1 MIVIGCLTK
10 IFKKKKQKFSDWK
23 KTVNYYLSH
32 GINIFEYMREH
43 NSPTRPNENEA
54 YVAGIYQKMFF
65 KNPAHTAER
74 KIVEDFGVDCN
85 TFDKEIPY
93 HLIRKLKNKILFF
106 MKKDFWYILCFIL
119 FVCVVG
125 YVVYQTFYNN
135 NHDYISNVGLIF
147 GALSLIWGIL
157 TSLGVFPKLKKTSRY
172 DD

>member
-1 MIVIGCLTK
+1 
-10 IFKKKKQKFSDWK
+10 
-23 KTVNYYLSH
+23 
-32 GINIFEYMREH
+32 MREH

-106 MKKDFWYILCFIL
+106 IERILVYPVLYFICMCCRVCGIPDFL
-119 FVCVVG
+119 
-125 YVVYQTFYNN
+125 
-135 NHDYISNVGLIF
+135 
-147 GALSLIWGIL
+147 
-157 TSLGVFPKLKKTSRY
+157 
-172 DD
+172 

>member
-1 MIVIGCLTK
+1 
-10 IFKKKKQKFSDWK
+10 
-23 KTVNYYLSH
+23 
-32 GINIFEYMREH
+32 
-43 NSPTRPNENEA
+43 
-54 YVAGIYQKMFF
+54 MFF

-135 NHDYISNVGLIF
+135 NNDYISNVGLIF